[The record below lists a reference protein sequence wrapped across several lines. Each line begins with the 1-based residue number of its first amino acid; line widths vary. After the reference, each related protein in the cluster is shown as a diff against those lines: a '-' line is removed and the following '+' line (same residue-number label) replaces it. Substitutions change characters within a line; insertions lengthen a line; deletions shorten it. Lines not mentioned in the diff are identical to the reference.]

1 MCLRNRYARFLGLMA
16 VLVLLLCVSVMSCC
30 KCSRSVN
37 QVNPVDPGPGGY
49 AIVSGAVRDDL
60 DGDGYEVSE
69 PGIPG
74 PSMRLYNASYTYGPM
89 DRNPGGGYSFTVTPG
104 TYTLEASAVDYIT
117 KSRTITLNN
126 TDNKTSNFGL
136 RHE

>member
-1 MCLRNRYARFLGLMA
+1 MRLRDRYARFSGLMA
-16 VLVLLLCVSVMSCC
+16 VLSLFLCVSVVSCC
-30 KCSRSVN
+30 KCPSPTTN
-37 QVNPVDPGPGGY
+37 NPTLGVGGY
-49 AIVSGAVRDDL
+49 ATVSGAVRDDL

-74 PSMRLYNASYTYGPM
+74 PSMRLYNASYNYGPI
-89 DRNPGGGYSFTVTPG
+89 DRSPGGGYSFTVTPG